1 MVAFGSETTL
11 EPVLHSLGR
20 GAESAASDEAAALS
34 SRVVIGTAVFMLG
47 VLAGA
52 GIAAWIVPPL

>member
-1 MVAFGSETTL
+1 MLTRQRPL
-11 EPVLHSLGR
+11 
-20 GAESAASDEAAALS
+20 
-34 SRVVIGTAVFMLG
+34 RVVIGTAVFMLG

>member
-1 MVAFGSETTL
+1 LTRRR
-11 EPVLHSLGR
+11 PQR
-20 GAESAASDEAAALS
+20 GDL
-34 SRVVIGTAVFMLG
+34 GTAVFMLG